1 MKFMMTVKDVI
12 EYINKGDFG
21 IFNISYKVLD
31 VQKIKYG
38 QHLACN
44 DPIYLEARRVP
55 RFCKTKNSSIYIEE
69 TGQVKVLPLA

>member
-31 VQKIKYG
+31 VQKIKYE

-55 RFCKTKNSSIYIEE
+55 RFCKTKKFFYI
-69 TGQVKVLPLA
+69 

>member
-31 VQKIKYG
+31 VQKIKY
-38 QHLACN
+38 
-44 DPIYLEARRVP
+44 E
-55 RFCKTKNSSIYIEE
+55 
-69 TGQVKVLPLA
+69 